1 MEEMQNSTNI
11 LKNEEYNLE
20 YTYTE
25 EKSETEINLKDP
37 YNHKEEKYHLI
48 TEEKEMLLCKEDI
61 FNKVKNEIGE
71 NDEIK
76 IIELIKRENEN
87 NYYYINKEDL
97 KQRYLKDFFDL
108 EKINKELQINN
119 KDAKEMKKLYDE
131 TIKKQPRKNNNGHM
145 EKYSFFSWTGFFCCK
160 KNDFISLGLGISSY
174 FKMIKLFIVFFFII
188 SCINFYAIFHYS
200 KYKSILSN
208 DSLTLKTTLGNTMI
222 NNYNLFINS
231 STVDLNCSA
240 KLIGKI
246 IFGLRFKDLDENN
259 FQKLNNIII
268 ENNKD
273 PSPNLTVFKNFK
285 SFNYSTIAKKEL
297 YNYNENISHC
307 FLKNKCEFT
316 SNNNN
321 SNNINDLLFYECID
335 ETLLPKNT
343 SPNSL
348 KYITLITTISTS
360 LLFIIL
366 YYFFKFAIIY
376 ENSEYHKGKVI
387 INNYTLKLSGL
398 KFNSY
403 DYNQEINNLICFL
416 NVFILSQIKK
426 NRNSFKQQEDNSNN
440 TAEFDFKNIDNLNIF
455 DISISTVDKKKMKV
469 FESIKN
475 YKAQIKDIQINNDS
489 IIKKIKNKLKQGYK
503 DIHIFYNNIVE
514 NKKKKND
521 IDNQQEDLRGF
532 DLPLIAEE
540 EPVKPPKFK
549 VNKNSTLLLSKTKQ
563 DKIETKKEKIKSK
576 ISKIPDDII
585 QLHFGNERTNFVDI
599 YMTFRNPSISEY
611 IYRIYNKN
619 KIKRFFIYLFCK
631 GHKIKKYYYKNQW
644 LNFDLC
650 NTGPND
656 INWEN
661 FYYSTKRRRFQKIIT
676 FLISIVIIIITIGFI
691 IVLKWKFFNSPKFV
705 TLSISLLIAIV
716 NVVSLSIVEKFTLY
730 EENITLTNNISSNTL
745 KSFIFNFI
753 VSAIVVHISS
763 ELSLIF
769 TYEHFSDYFKVIDT
783 IISPI
788 LYSIITAHISPILFY
803 LYNLFQKYIDS
814 KTSNGK
820 TTKKNDKSEYEKIY
834 VGPEFPIGQRY
845 STILVSLTI
854 CFFYGSFC
862 PIIYIFFTFFL
873 ITTFIVDKFLIIN
886 YYKKPLYYNIY
897 LSKIALYF
905 YIFGIIV
912 HFYGTIFHLSN
923 PYLFN
928 YYQNNSYNERYF
940 SEKFYLIVNPFAIL
954 FYNIR
959 NNKNKLPILVFNFSG
974 LSQMY
979 SLILI
984 FLFIFPFIII
994 NIITFFFNKHKK
1006 SKSLQNAPIYD
1017 IGLIY
1022 SVNELKKYYEIKKLE
1037 LFKFLIGGGEY
1048 NIKFIQNYYFLAYNY
1063 KNAIDYL
1070 KEYIN
1075 YRQSQ
1080 IDEKNPQIKKKES
1093 NESQSST
1100 DTVILQYKEAI
1111 NEHIISDDYLS
1122 YNLTFIPKYEIYS
1135 YFDLLYYA

>member
-1 MEEMQNSTNI
+1 MEEITNSNNI
-11 LKNEEYNLE
+11 LQNEELNFE
-20 YTYTE
+20 YTTDE
-25 EKSETEINLKDP
+25 NREIEIILKDP
-37 YNHKEEKYHLI
+37 YNQKEEKYHLI

-61 FNKVKNEIGE
+61 VNKVKNEIGE
-71 NDEIK
+71 NNEFK
-76 IIELIKRENEN
+76 ILELLKREEEN
-87 NYYYINKEDL
+87 NYYYINKEEL
-97 KQRYLKDFFDL
+97 KQRYLKNFFDL
-108 EKINKELQINN
+108 DKINKELKINN
-119 KDAKEMKKLYDE
+119 KDTKEMKNLYNE
-131 TIKKQPRKNNNGHM
+131 TIKKLPRKNNKGHM

-208 DSLTLKTTLGNTMI
+208 EGLKLKTTLGNTMI

-231 STVDLNCSA
+231 SKSDLNCSD
-240 KLIGKI
+240 KIIGKI
-246 IFGLRFKDLDENN
+246 IFGLRFKDLDDIN
-259 FQKLNNIII
+259 FQKINNIII

-273 PSPNLTVFKNFK
+273 PYPNLTIFESFN

-307 FLKNKCEFT
+307 FLKNKCEYT
-316 SNNNN
+316 SNNTD
-321 SNNINDLLFYECID
+321 NNINDLLFYECID
-335 ETLLPKNT
+335 KSLIPKNS

-348 KYITLITTISTS
+348 KYITLITTIFTS
-360 LLFIIL
+360 VLFIIL

-376 ENSEYHKGKVI
+376 ENNQYHKGKVI

-403 DYNQEINNLICFL
+403 DYYQEINNLISFL
-416 NVFILSQIKK
+416 NVFILGQIKK
-426 NRNSFKQQEDNSNN
+426 NRDSFKQQKENSN
-440 TAEFDFKNIDNLNIF
+440 TTGEFEFKNINNLNIF

-475 YKAQIKDIQINNDS
+475 YKEQIKDIKINNDS
-489 IIKKIKNKLKQGYK
+489 IIKKIKNKLKQGCK
-503 DIHIFYNNIVE
+503 DIHIFYNNIIE
-514 NKKKKND
+514 NKKKKNELN
-521 IDNQQEDLRGF
+521 NQQENLRGI
-532 DLPLIAEE
+532 DLPLIEDLNVEE
-540 EPVKPPKFK
+540 KLVKPKFK
-549 VNKNSTLLLSKTKQ
+549 PKRNSTLMLSQTKQ
-563 DKIETKKEKIKSK
+563 DKIENKKEKIKSK

-585 QLHFGNERTNFVDI
+585 QLHFGNERTYFVDI
-599 YMTFRNPSISEY
+599 YITFRNPSISEY

-619 KIKRFFIYLFCK
+619 KIKRFFIYLFCR
-631 GHKIKKYYYKNQW
+631 GNKIKKYYYKNQW

-661 FYYSTKRRRFQKIIT
+661 FYYSKKRRIFQKIIT
-676 FLISIVIIIITIGFI
+676 FFISIVIISITIGFI
-691 IVLKWKFFNSPKFV
+691 IFLKWKFYNSQKIV
-705 TLSISLLIAIV
+705 TLSISILISIL
-716 NVVSLSIVEKFTLY
+716 NVISLSLLGKFTLF
-730 EENITLTNNISSNTL
+730 EENITLTNNISSNTI
-745 KSFIFNFI
+745 KSFVFNFI
-753 VSAIVVHISS
+753 VSAIIVHISS
-763 ELSLIF
+763 KLTLIF
-769 TYEHFSDYFKVIDT
+769 TYENFSDYFKVVDT

-803 LYNLFQKYIDS
+803 FYNLLQKYIDS
-814 KTSNGK
+814 QTTNGI

-834 VGPEFPIGQRY
+834 VGPEFPIGERY

-873 ITTFIVDKFLIIN
+873 ITTFIVDKYLIIN

-897 LSKIALYF
+897 LSKIASYF

-912 HFYGTIFHLSN
+912 HFYGTIYHLSN

-928 YYQNNSYNERYF
+928 YYQNNSYNESYF
-940 SEKFYLIVNPFAIL
+940 SEKLYLIVNPFAIF
-954 FYNIR
+954 FYKLR
-959 NNKNKLPILVFNFSG
+959 NSHNKLPILVFNFSG
-974 LSQMY
+974 LSQIY
-979 SLILI
+979 SLIII
-984 FLFIFPFIII
+984 FIFIFPLIII
-994 NIITFFFNKHKK
+994 NLITFFCNKHKK
-1006 SKSLQNAPIYD
+1006 SKSLENAPIYD

-1037 LFKFLIGGGEY
+1037 LFKFLIGGGGEY
-1048 NIKFIQNYYFLAYNY
+1048 NIRFIKDYYFLAYNY
-1063 KNAIDYL
+1063 KNSIDYL
-1070 KEYIN
+1070 KAYIDL
-1075 YRQSQ
+1075 RQSE
-1080 IDEKNPQIKKKES
+1080 IDEKNPNIK
-1093 NESQSST
+1093 NENSSSRSS
-1100 DTVILQYKEAI
+1100 DIINIQYKEAV

-1135 YFDLLYYA
+1135 YFDLLY